1 MVQTKR
7 TTAEITATMEKNQYK
22 VIIEELRD
30 VKAKIQETRDEAGRI
45 DRDLTK
51 DRHDLEDFRVRLGRV
66 EEEIQSLKRL
76 LTENVE
82 TMKDKVQDALK
93 PAVKE
98 VASLKQEIA
107 KKRSIIVT
115 KNSLIDWIKGVF
127 GKKGGEEKK

>member
-1 MVQTKR
+1 
-7 TTAEITATMEKNQYK
+7 MEKNQYK